1 MHIYLLASYLVK
13 VLENQQFKIFVSV
26 FLLITENNIDE
37 KAYRQM
43 IFKKT
48 MDKQSLTLLLP
59 FHNSYKTSF
68 SQYMALF
75 VLYQCLLLD
84 RLHIYEKFYL
94 KGQPPF
100 HLDVA
105 RKDLVITT

>member
-1 MHIYLLASYLVK
+1 
-13 VLENQQFKIFVSV
+13 
-26 FLLITENNIDE
+26 
-37 KAYRQM
+37 
-43 IFKKT
+43 
-48 MDKQSLTLLLP
+48 
-59 FHNSYKTSF
+59 
-68 SQYMALF
+68 MALF

-105 RKDLVITT
+105 RKDLVITSYCIIILYEERS

>member
-1 MHIYLLASYLVK
+1 MKKHTDRWFLKKQWTNKVWLCCYRFIIHIK
-13 VLENQQFKIFVSV
+13 
-26 FLLITENNIDE
+26 
-37 KAYRQM
+37 
-43 IFKKT
+43 
-48 MDKQSLTLLLP
+48 P
-59 FHNSYKTSF
+59 HF

-84 RLHIYEKFYL
+84 RLHIYEQFYL

>member
-1 MHIYLLASYLVK
+1 
-13 VLENQQFKIFVSV
+13 
-26 FLLITENNIDE
+26 
-37 KAYRQM
+37 M

-48 MDKQSLTLLLP
+48 MDKQSLALLLP
-59 FHNSYKTSF
+59 KSIKKSSFHIKPHF

-84 RLHIYEKFYL
+84 RLHIHEQFYL

>member
-1 MHIYLLASYLVK
+1 
-13 VLENQQFKIFVSV
+13 
-26 FLLITENNIDE
+26 
-37 KAYRQM
+37 
-43 IFKKT
+43 
-48 MDKQSLTLLLP
+48 MDKESLALLLP
-59 FHNSYKTSF
+59 QSIKSPHFIIHIKPHF

-84 RLHIYEKFYL
+84 RLHIYEQFYL